1 MTTVS
6 STPAGMHQHSKPV
19 IKTIAWVGL
28 LAGTLD
34 ITFACINAFISR
46 STRPIIVLKY
56 IAGGFFGKEA
66 FTGGAEMTIV
76 GLLFHYLIAYSFTAF
91 FFWIYPSV
99 KFLSKNVVLTAIVYG
114 IFIYVVMDLIILP
127 FTRVPKIVFHLDKAL
142 LAAIILI
149 VAIGLPL
156 SIVAKRFY
164 YRKK

>member
-1 MTTVS
+1 MTTVT
-6 STPAGMHQHSKPV
+6 STPANMHQHAGPV

-34 ITFACINAFISR
+34 ITAACINAFISR
-46 STRPIIVLKY
+46 GTSPVIVLKY

-66 FTGGAEMTIV
+66 FTGGAGMAVV

-91 FFWIYPSV
+91 FFLIYPSL
-99 KFLSKNVVLTAIVYG
+99 KFLSKNAVLTAIVYG

-142 LAAIILI
+142 LATAILI

-156 SIVAKRFY
+156 SVVAKRFY
-164 YRKK
+164 YPKK